1 MEVSVNVIVESF
13 EETLSLSHLTFTLH
27 VDSEMILCNVS
38 ELLRELLGIDATYSF
53 LYLCGTWDDSLRSI
67 RVRSIPHVYSSTP
80 F

>member
-1 MEVSVNVIVESF
+1 MEISVNVIVESF
-13 EETLSLSHLTFTLH
+13 EETLSLAHLAFTLH

-38 ELLRELLGIDATYSF
+38 ELLRASLGVDATFSF

-67 RVRSIPHVYSSTP
+67 RVRSLPCIHPSTP